1 MLRTR
6 RRSSLTLPRVCSRA
20 FPLLLPLLFF
30 HVSFETFLAFFL
42 GFFRGDSRLLAHF
55 RVRQVAVVDHD
66 HVEPVGRLV
75 RSNRFVQRRRQFRKD
90 DGCFV
95 ERIKIL
101 KGMKERIRVKVSDE
115 LTRRTAKK
123 EDVPSKSFVISPLGK
138 YPKSPPFLF
147 PVGQRLNFLAS
158 SSNPRSNFGR
168 NKSSSANGSSNST
181 ISSHNVR
188 FDAQSMCEA
197 WTMSMPLDLMFS
209 LVFACTKLN
218 DDDDD

>member
-1 MLRTR
+1 MRKGQRCINAKSSKER
-6 RRSSLTLPRVCSRA
+6 RRTIEILRHLPSRKVPQIPSV
-20 FPLLLPLLFF
+20 PLP
-30 HVSFETFLAFFL
+30 SWA
-42 GFFRGDSRLLAHF
+42 
-55 RVRQVAVVDHD
+55 
-66 HVEPVGRLV
+66 
-75 RSNRFVQRRRQFRKD
+75 
-90 DGCFV
+90 
-95 ERIKIL
+95 
-101 KGMKERIRVKVSDE
+101 SDE
-115 LTRRTAKK
+115 LTRRAAKK

-168 NKSSSANGSSNST
+168 NKSSSANGSSNSM

-209 LVFACTKLN
+209 LVFP
-218 DDDDD
+218 